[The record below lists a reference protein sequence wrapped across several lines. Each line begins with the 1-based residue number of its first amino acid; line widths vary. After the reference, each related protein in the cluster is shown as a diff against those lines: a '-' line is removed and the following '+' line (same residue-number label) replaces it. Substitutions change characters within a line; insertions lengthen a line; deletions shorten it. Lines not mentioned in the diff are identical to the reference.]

1 LYDVYN
7 PACTEIIDTTV
18 TLIPLPMQWQGGV
31 SGSETDWTAPG
42 NWSCG
47 FVPTVT
53 DNVLIP
59 AGTTYLPVLDVSGT
73 GVTLNL
79 DVAAGAG
86 ITLNSG
92 ATLTVGGD
100 LMNNGNITGD
110 GTLTLNGVALHHLGG
125 LGSVDNLQLN
135 DSHGA
140 TIDAASR
147 VTVNNTLTISNGNL
161 STNDSLVLGSDT
173 LTSARLAPVAA
184 GSTITGTTRVLQ
196 GIQGSYR
203 RYRFWSHPFTDAIAL
218 NQMQQYID
226 VTGRGGATNGFTSTA
241 SNAPSAYRYN
251 TLQGNSSMSYDP
263 GWKAFTSALATA
275 ADSNLIHRYQ
285 GIRVYMRGAKGEGL
299 GYTPYAPSA
308 TVIGQVGTLNVGR
321 QEITLIKG
329 TAVQDYNLLGNPYAS
344 PVDLGTAA
352 YRAKVSGNIIGSYY
366 VWNPTLGAGGQFE
379 SVPVSTVSAVPY
391 FIQANTAFEV
401 RAANNGDSLVFYESD
416 KGTTATAT
424 LLRTLP
430 GYTTL
435 YIYDAGYHPWD
446 MLHIRFDSATTDA
459 QDLVNDA
466 DKLVGGDLNFYSLSS
481 DGKRQAIDV
490 RPYSQ
495 SAVIPL
501 GITSEYSQEFIIK
514 AESIVT
520 PDGGQLY
527 LHDKWLQ
534 QYVALSK
541 GSEYHFTIG
550 KDKESQGNDRFELSM
565 KPNNLP
571 NGAQFSMAMVPNPA
585 QDEVVLSYNT
595 GVVTGDVSVTVTNL
609 SGVTVFT
616 KALGNRQS
624 GTVTL
629 PVHNLSAG
637 VYLVELHNGDRKT
650 VQRLIKE

>member
-1 LYDVYN
+1 
-7 PACTEIIDTTV
+7 
-18 TLIPLPMQWQGGV
+18 
-31 SGSETDWTAPG
+31 
-42 NWSCG
+42 
-47 FVPTVT
+47 
-53 DNVLIP
+53 
-59 AGTTYLPVLDVSGT
+59 
-73 GVTLNL
+73 
-79 DVAAGAG
+79 
-86 ITLNSG
+86 
-92 ATLTVGGD
+92 
-100 LMNNGNITGD
+100 
-110 GTLTLNGVALHHLGG
+110 
-125 LGSVDNLQLN
+125 
-135 DSHGA
+135 
-140 TIDAASR
+140 
-147 VTVNNTLTISNGNL
+147 
-161 STNDSLVLGSDT
+161 
-173 LTSARLAPVAA
+173 
-184 GSTITGTTRVLQ
+184 
-196 GIQGSYR
+196 
-203 RYRFWSHPFTDAIAL
+203 
-218 NQMQQYID
+218 
-226 VTGRGGATNGFTSTA
+226 
-241 SNAPSAYRYN
+241 
-251 TLQGNSSMSYDP
+251 
-263 GWKAFTSALATA
+263 
-275 ADSNLIHRYQ
+275 
-285 GIRVYMRGAKGEGL
+285 MRGAKGEGL

-490 RPYSQ
+490 RPYNE